1 MQENLFLFTGWIAS
15 LFTDNEHVIHA
26 VNYAGH
32 LVLVAIIVLI
42 VAKFATQNSCLAERK
57 TSSKRI

>member
-42 VAKFATQNSCLAERK
+42 VAKFATKNL
-57 TSSKRI
+57 